1 MNAKNLRI
9 GGLAMRL
16 IDADALISK
25 LKECISIEWN
35 NKCAPVSW
43 AEADANF
50 IDDLENAPTI
60 DAVPVVRCKE
70 CRYAFRR
77 SGRRP
82 LGCYLHGRNGITL
95 HNGNDF
101 CSYGERKEAEH
112 DQG

>member
-1 MNAKNLRI
+1 
-9 GGLAMRL
+9 MRL
-16 IDADALISK
+16 IDADALGIGNANKGVFDKPSYADGWNSA
-25 LKECISIEWN
+25 IAIIE
-35 NKCAPVSW
+35 
-43 AEADANF
+43 D
-50 IDDLENAPTI
+50 APTI

-101 CSYGERKEAEH
+101 CSYGERKEAE
-112 DQG
+112 